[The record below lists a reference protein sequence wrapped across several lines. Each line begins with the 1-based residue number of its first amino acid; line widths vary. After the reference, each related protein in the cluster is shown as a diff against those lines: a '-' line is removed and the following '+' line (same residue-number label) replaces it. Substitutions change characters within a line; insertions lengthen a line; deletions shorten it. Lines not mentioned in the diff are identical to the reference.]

1 MRTNRTVTAAIMV
14 GIGFL
19 FLSDRFA
26 FLGNIDNSLWA
37 LLFLIGGAIFIAL
50 YARQQSMWW
59 ALYPGFALV
68 AMAAA
73 VFAGSVGGVVVMALG
88 GAALIALYVTTRGRS
103 WPLIGGGALLS
114 LALMAF
120 IQRGFPQADTAWL
133 LFAGLAAT
141 FLALHFTVRER
152 TNWALFAAVALGGLA
167 LLSLLT
173 SPLAGVLIALVLLGV
188 GGYMLWREA
197 MGVEAG
203 RLDTQGAVA
212 TRTNATPGA
221 AAHSET
227 SRSDAG
233 STTPTASPSEEAT
246 SSGGLFSRKRRAR

>member
-1 MRTNRTVTAAIMV
+1 MRSNRTVTAAIMV
-14 GIGFL
+14 GIGIL

-26 FLGNIDNSLWA
+26 FLSGIDNALWA
-37 LLFLIGGAIFIAL
+37 LLFLIGGAVFIAL
-50 YARQQSMWW
+50 YSWQQSMWW

-73 VFAGSVGGVVVMALG
+73 VFAGSVGGMVLMALG
-88 GAALIALYVTTRGRS
+88 GLGLIALYVTTRGRS
-103 WPLIGGGALLS
+103 WPLIGGGALVS

-173 SPLAGVLIALVLLGV
+173 SPLAGVLIALLLLGV

-197 MGVEAG
+197 MRVESA
-203 RLDTQGAVA
+203 RLDAAGSGGTA
-212 TRTNATPGA
+212 TRGGEAVPA
-221 AAHSET
+221 ASTQAVQQA
-227 SRSDAG
+227 DAG
-233 STTPTASPSEEAT
+233 ST
-246 SSGGLFSRKRRAR
+246 GGLFSRRRRER